1 MNSKL
6 EVLCALRG
14 PICVAL
20 LVVFY
25 AVIQV
30 INPTGEPKQKE
41 MDMAKAVN
49 MCKNMSFNIVH
60 GELSKVSPVKSTS
73 MRDAIMKAS
82 EIECERKV
90 MIYTLRVKVVNKE
103 FKREANVSESEVNE
117 VMSKLW
123 SIRDVTDE
131 FANKAAHYHTK

>member
-1 MNSKL
+1 MKAIIA
-6 EVLCALRG
+6 VV
-14 PICVAL
+14 IAL
-20 LVVFY
+20 LLTGCN
-25 AVIQV
+25 I
-30 INPTGEPKQKE
+30 GEPKQKE

-60 GELSKVSPVKSTS
+60 GELSKVDSVKSTS
-73 MRDAIMKAS
+73 MRNAIMKAS

-90 MIYTLRVKVVNKE
+90 MIYTLGVKVVNKE
-103 FKREANVSESEVNE
+103 FNREANVSEKEINE

-123 SIRDVTDE
+123 SIRNVTDE